1 MASTSSGRKVD
12 DAVGPEDLAGMTDRA
27 MKALSIMLNPPH
39 VDVGTTPSVVVHT
52 EDKLRLL
59 HYLPLKEGGPASP
72 PVLVVYALI
81 NRPYI
86 LDLQPDRSVVR
97 ALLERGHD
105 VYLIDWGSPSAGDSS
120 LTLADYVDGYIDR
133 CVGAVLERS
142 GVPRLTLF
150 GYCMGGTL
158 SVMYAAL
165 HPENVRNLVIMAAPV
180 DADTDD
186 GLLHIWSRREWY
198 DADKIV
204 DTLGNVPADFM
215 NLGYNIL
222 DPLLNN
228 VGKLVHLTEIVDND
242 DAVANYLRMEK
253 WVADGIPMAGETF
266 RQFLKDIYQEN
277 RLIKNRMRL
286 GDRTVDLR
294 AIDMPLLLVMGSR
307 DHLVP
312 PAATR
317 PLLEAVA
324 STDKESK
331 EIEAGHIGI
340 SVGGRAHRE
349 LWPAVSEWIM
359 NRSDAGQPPASPAPG
374 RARRGRPPR
383 ESEDGAVG
391 LGTIKGIGPSYARRL
406 GEAGVKDARGLASA
420 DLEAL
425 SREARIPLSRLKA
438 WKRSLEG

>member
-1 MASTSSGRKVD
+1 MASETSGGKVH
-12 DAVGPEDLAGMTDRA
+12 DAVGPGDLAGASDRA
-27 MKALSIMLNPPH
+27 ARALSIMLDPPH
-39 VDVGTTPSVVVHT
+39 VDVGTTPSEVVRT

-59 HYLPLKEGGPASP
+59 HYLPLKEGPAVSP

-105 VYLIDWGSPSAGDSS
+105 VYLIDWGSPSPGDSS
-120 LTLADYVDGYIDR
+120 LTLSDYVDGYIDR
-133 CVGAVLERS
+133 CVDAVLDRS
-142 GVPRLTLF
+142 GAPSLTLF
-150 GYCMGGTL
+150 GYCMGGTF

-165 HPENVRNLVIMAAPV
+165 HPERVRNLVIMAAPV
-180 DADTDD
+180 DAATDD

-204 DTLGNVPADFM
+204 DALGNVPAEFM
-215 NLGYNIL
+215 NLGYNL
-222 DPLLNN
+222 LQPELNN
-228 VGKLVHLTEIVDND
+228 VGKFVHLTDIVDD
-242 DAVANYLRMEK
+242 DEAVRNYLRMEK

-277 RLIKNRMRL
+277 LLIKNRMRL
-286 GDRTVDLR
+286 AGRVVDLKR
-294 AIDMPLLLVMGSR
+294 IGMPLLLVMGRR

-312 PAATR
+312 PAASR
-317 PLLEAVA
+317 PLLDAVA

-331 EIEAGHIGI
+331 EIEAGHIGL
-340 SVGGRAHRE
+340 SVGSRAHRE
-349 LWPAVSEWIM
+349 LWPAVAEWISK
-359 NRSDAGQPPASPAPG
+359 RSDAMRSPETPTPG

-383 ESEDGAVG
+383 KDRGGAVKLETLKG
-391 LGTIKGIGPSYARRL
+391 LGPSAARRL
-406 GEAGVKDARGLASA
+406 GEAGIKDVGDLASA

-425 SREARIPLSRLKA
+425 SRQTRISLSRLKA
-438 WKRSLEG
+438 WTGSLEG

>member
-27 MKALSIMLNPPH
+27 MKALSIMLNHPH

-86 LDLQPDRSVVR
+86 LDLQSDRSVVR

-133 CVGAVLERS
+133 CVDAVLERS
-142 GVPRLTLF
+142 GAPRLTLF

-165 HPENVRNLVIMAAPV
+165 HPGRVRNLVIMAAPV
-180 DADTDD
+180 DAETDD
-186 GLLHIWSRREWY
+186 GLLHIWSRKEWY

-204 DTLGNVPADFM
+204 DALGNVPADFM

-222 DPLLNN
+222 DPILNN
-228 VGKLVHLTEIVDND
+228 VGKLVHLTEIVDD
-242 DAVANYLRMEK
+242 DKAVANYLRMEK

-277 RLIKNRMRL
+277 LLIKNRMRL

-317 PLLEAVA
+317 PLLDAVS

-349 LWPAVSEWIM
+349 LWPAVSEWITK
-359 NRSDAGQPPASPAPG
+359 RSNAGQPPETPVPG
-374 RARRGRPPR
+374 RARRGRSPR
-383 ESEDGAVG
+383 KSQNGAVG
-391 LGTIKGIGPSYARRL
+391 LGTIKGVGPSYARRL
-406 GEAGVKDARGLASA
+406 RKAGVRDARDLASA

-425 SREARIPLSRLKA
+425 SRDTHIPIARLRA
-438 WKRSLEG
+438 WTSSLEG